1 MWGLSQG
8 GLRVSSQGREQSH
21 PDRREGGTGG
31 GILALYAAGA
41 DARWVLRCG
50 SGVQGSPHSQ
60 ATNPK
65 GTTEQGESA
74 ERKWFGDPEKP
85 GGGGRPAVWGPQS
98 HVQTGFGEKGR
109 MGCSNLDT
117 SAQKGHLTL
126 GGPIIKI
133 YMQNATVFPPWRG
146 ASLVT
151 STAPP
156 SEDLSKASKAALG
169 METQVSSPY
178 TCGVGWSP
186 TARGPIPVTCRVP
199 VPDGQNRRFQKGH
212 VPGVMSVLP
221 RSHSGS

>member
-1 MWGLSQG
+1 MVW
-8 GLRVSSQGREQSH
+8 RPREAGR
-21 PDRREGGTGG
+21 RRQACC
-31 GILALYAAGA
+31 L
-41 DARWVLRCG
+41 
-50 SGVQGSPHSQ
+50 GSP
-60 ATNPK
+60 
-65 GTTEQGESA
+65 
-74 ERKWFGDPEKP
+74 KP
-85 GGGGRPAVWGPQS
+85 HADRVWGERVDGLFEPR
-98 HVQTGFGEKGR
+98 H
-109 MGCSNLDT
+109 L
-117 SAQKGHLTL
+117 AQKGHLTL

-169 METQVSSPY
+169 METQVSSPN

-186 TARGPIPVTCRVP
+186 TARGPIVPVTCRVP